1 MRLTTR
7 LLCLALAGPVLIPGL
22 AQAQAPARTNDLLRV
37 YELAVRND
45 TSIRAAQYA
54 RDAAL
59 EARPQARA
67 ALLPQLN
74 SSYSYGYS
82 ESESTGTSI
91 DTNTGAP
98 VGFVRSND
106 GTDRSLSV
114 SLSQTLFS
122 LSDWRRLQQSSQQV
136 ALAQAVYR
144 SNEQNLLLRV
154 SEAYFG
160 VLGARD
166 SLRSAQAEKAAV
178 ERQLEQAKRRFE
190 VGLSAITD
198 VQEAQ
203 ARYDLTVATE
213 LGAQQTLAA
222 AEEALTEITK
232 DPVRDL
238 ATLQDDIPLPA
249 PTPSSVDQWVS
260 YAKDSNLDLLASQL
274 TFNIAARGVD
284 VAKAQH
290 LPTLG
295 LSGRYTDSSSEAGAF
310 PSDSTTSSV
319 GLGVTLPLFSGGAT
333 QSGVR
338 QAVAT
343 REQRQAEFEGTGR
356 LVERNTRNAFQGVV
370 TGAAQVKALKQAV
383 LSSRTALEASET
395 GLEVGT
401 RTAVDVLNAQ
411 QQLYLAERNYYQ
423 SRYDYLLSVL
433 RLKSAAGRLS
443 TADLAEID
451 ALLVQL

>member
-1 MRLTTR
+1 MRLTAR
-7 LLCLALAGPVLIPGL
+7 LLCLALAVPALVPGL
-22 AQAQAPARTNDLLRV
+22 AHANDLLRV
-37 YELAVRND
+37 YELAVQND
-45 TSIRAAQYA
+45 TAIRAAQFA
-54 RDAAL
+54 RDASL
-59 EARPQARA
+59 EVRPQARA
-67 ALLPQLN
+67 LLLPQLN
-74 SSYSYGYS
+74 SGYNYGYS

-91 DTNTGAP
+91 DATTGAP
-98 VGFVRSND
+98 VGFSRSNE
-106 GTDRSLSV
+106 GVDRSLSI

-122 LSDWRRLQQSSQQV
+122 LEDWRRLKQSSEQV
-136 ALAQAVYR
+136 ALAQVIYR
-144 SNEQNLLLRV
+144 NNEQNLLLRV

-166 SLRSAQAEKAAV
+166 DLRSAQAEKTAV

-213 LGAQQTLAA
+213 LAAQQALAA

-238 ATLQDDIPLPA
+238 ASLQDDIPLP
-249 PTPSSVDQWVS
+249 TPNPLSVDHWIQH
-260 YAKDSNLDLLASQL
+260 ARDSNLDLLASQL
-274 TFNIAARGVD
+274 NYNIAERSVGI
-284 VAKAQH
+284 AKARH

-295 LSGRYTDSSSEAGAF
+295 LSGRYSDGRNEAGAF

-319 GLGVTLPLFSGGAT
+319 GLGVTLPIFSGGAT

-338 QAVAT
+338 QAIAT
-343 REQRQAEFEGTGR
+343 REQREVEFEGTGR

-370 TGAAQVKALKQAV
+370 TGAAQVRALKQAV
-383 LSSRTALEASET
+383 LSSRTALQASET

-401 RTAVDVLNAQ
+401 RTAIDVLNAQ
-411 QQLYLAERNYYQ
+411 QQLYAAERNYYQ

-433 RLKSAAGRLS
+433 RLKSSAGRLS
-443 TADLAEID
+443 AADLAEID